1 MKIKYFA
8 HSSFQLSSAKGTR
21 LLTDPYES
29 GSYGGAMGY
38 KKIDEPADV
47 ITISHNHADH
57 NYISREHDK
66 ARVFREAGAFVFKG
80 ISVKG
85 VSLYH
90 DSSRGSERGACIAFI
105 YTVDG
110 MTLCHL
116 GDLGHVL
123 SKSEASQIGP
133 VDVLMIPVGGTFT
146 VDAGEAGKVIE
157 SLSPKICL
165 PMHYKTKS
173 VGFNLGPLED
183 FTAGRSN
190 IKIINSSE
198 VEVTKTLLPKSTE
211 VWVLKPSKL

>member
-8 HSSFQLSSAKGTR
+8 HSSFLLTSVKGTR

-29 GSYGGAMGY
+29 GSYGGAVGY
-38 KKIDEPADV
+38 KKIDEPTDA

-66 ARVFREAGAFVFKG
+66 ARIFREAGSFVFKG
-80 ISVKG
+80 ISVRG

-90 DSSRGSERGACIAFI
+90 DASRGSERGGSIAFI
-105 YTVDG
+105 YTIDG
-110 MTLCHL
+110 MSFCHL

-123 SKSEASQIGP
+123 NKSEAAEIGP

-157 SLSPKICL
+157 SLSPKVCI

-183 FTAGRSN
+183 FTSGRSN
-190 IKIINSSE
+190 VKILNSSE
-198 VEVTKTLLPKSTE
+198 AEITKVSLPQIPE
-211 VWVLKPSKL
+211 LWLLKPSKL